1 MTLKTDE
8 IVGILRSELAQAQGF
23 DQDELASNREKALDY
38 FYNRPRGDEVAGR
51 STIQSSDV
59 SDMVEAVLAN
69 IGPILTSETLI
80 NFQAAGEADEDQAQL
95 ESDFVGYI
103 VGGQNAGYI
112 ELLSSIKDALLLR
125 NGFIR
130 VMVDETND
138 SRTFFEDNKT
148 EFQIQ
153 AKLDESDTE
162 HSFEVL
168 DMKKTGDSFRVQYK
182 EHIHKRDLI
191 VESIAPENM
200 LYSPDHDSPYLES
213 CRFIAERKLMTQT
226 ELLQAGHSLEVIKD
240 IPSIDFD
247 TKNDSTAR
255 RQDDTHGNDPAVDE
269 SNRMIETWDIHTMLD
284 EDEDGIAELRHIHL
298 ASKTIL
304 LDELADW
311 IPYSTG
317 SPFIIPHRL
326 YGQSIYDKL
335 RTIQDSKTHFLR
347 QWHDNARRVN
357 NARVVYNPLTTDED
371 AVMSS
376 RAGGGIRSKD
386 PASVQQLVTNDMGAS
401 ILGALDYMDK
411 MRSERGG
418 ASLDLGSAELQ
429 LAGQNIGQLGAERQ
443 ISMKEQLAAMMT
455 ATLANTLVRETFLL
469 VHRTLRAHLPGELT
483 AKLNGKWVQTDP
495 SQWPERKQ
503 VVVKTG
509 LSQGEKIARISA
521 LTQVIQ
527 TQVGFIQAGQGGQTV
542 SPGGVYNAILDW
554 CRAANLENPEQYW
567 LDPDSEQAQA
577 AAKAEGEQQ
586 QAQQQAAQQ
595 FQQQQQR
602 LQEQLF
608 TLTQQLDK
616 YKHDTDLRFQY
627 DKEALDAEVEEAK
640 IVGEATRDLELAQDK
655 FENQSQI
662 QSDAA

>member
-23 DQDELASNREKALDY
+23 DQDELATNREKALDY
-38 FYNRPRGDEVAGR
+38 FYNRARGDEVAGR

-80 NFQAAGEADEDQAQL
+80 NFTAAGEDDEDQATL
-95 ESDFVGYI
+95 ESDFVGYM

-138 SRTFFEDNKT
+138 ARNFTEENRS

-153 AKLDESDTE
+153 AKLDESDSE

-168 DMKKTGDSFRVQYK
+168 ELHKTGDSFRVDYK
-182 EHIHKRDLI
+182 EHIHKRELV

-200 LYSPDHDSPYLES
+200 LYSPDHDSPYLSS
-213 CRFIAERKLMTQT
+213 CRFIAERKLMSQT

-247 TKNDSTAR
+247 TKNDANAR
-255 RQDDTHGNDPAVDE
+255 RQDDTHGNDPAVDAA
-269 SNRMIETWDIHTMLD
+269 NRLIETWDIHTMLD

-298 ASKTIL
+298 AERVIL
-304 LDELADW
+304 LDELAEW
-311 IPYSTG
+311 IPYATG
-317 SPFIIPHRL
+317 SPFIVPHRL

-357 NARVVYNPLTTDED
+357 NARIVYNPLTTDED
-371 AVMSS
+371 TVMSS

-386 PASVQQLVTNDMGAS
+386 PGNVQQLQTSDMGAS

-429 LAGQNIGQLGAERQ
+429 LAGQNIGAMGAERQ
-443 ISMKEQLAAMMT
+443 ISMKEQLAALMT
-455 ATLANTLVRETFLL
+455 ATIANTLIRETFLL
-469 VHRTLRAHLPGELT
+469 VHKTLRAHLPGELT

-527 TQVGFIQAGQGGQTV
+527 TQVGFMQAGQEGQTV
-542 SPGGVYNAILDW
+542 DSGGVYNAILDW

-567 LDPDSEQAQA
+567 VDPDSEEA
-577 AAKAEGEQQ
+577 
-586 QAQQQAAQQ
+586 QQAAQAQ
-595 FQQQQQR
+595 SQQQQQQQQQ
-602 LQEQLF
+602 LVDMEQKQAAQQQQLF
-608 TLTQQLDK
+608 ALTQQLDK
-616 YKHDTDLRFQY
+616 YKHDTELRFKY
-627 DKEALDAEVEEAK
+627 DDAALDAEVEEAK
-640 IVGEATRDLELAQDK
+640 IVGQATVDLEAQQAT
-655 FENQSQI
+655 FAQQSQI